1 MGSWNLWVWILGAA
15 VLCYALK
22 LAGYLIPAEKLE
34 SPRVMRVAGVIT
46 IGLLASLTVVNAFAD
61 GQTLAVDARLA
72 ALLAGAIALKLR
84 APYIVVVSVGA
95 AAAAGAR
102 LLGMA

>member
-1 MGSWNLWVWILGAA
+1 MDSWNLWVWILGAA

-34 SPRVMRVAGVIT
+34 SPRILRVAGVIT

-61 GQTLAVDARLA
+61 GQELRVDARLA
-72 ALLAGAIALKLR
+72 ALVAGGVALALK
-84 APYIVVVSVGA
+84 APYIVVVIVGAVA
-95 AAAAGAR
+95 AAAAR